1 MDYLRILTGKE
12 KPLPIYKGVVVC
24 LENPLAFHDMLGP
37 VYREAMNLDDD
48 TLDRFRFSL
57 MRLQLYADLHR
68 NEDLET
74 AMNIKVRCTGPGKG
88 NLWFPCHGTR
98 RAFRRLIAPDH
109 YPFIVICYAL
119 VIPICADPSNTWTA
133 ILVERSGT
141 RYR

>member
-24 LENPLAFHDMLGP
+24 LENPLAFHVMLEP
-37 VYREAMNLDDD
+37 VYREAMNLDDE

-74 AMNIKVRCTGPGKG
+74 AMNIKYVAQVLEK
-88 NLWFPCHGTR
+88 
-98 RAFRRLIAPDH
+98 
-109 YPFIVICYAL
+109 VIYGSL
-119 VIPICADPSNTWTA
+119 VMEPAEPSAD
-133 ILVERSGT
+133 
-141 RYR
+141 